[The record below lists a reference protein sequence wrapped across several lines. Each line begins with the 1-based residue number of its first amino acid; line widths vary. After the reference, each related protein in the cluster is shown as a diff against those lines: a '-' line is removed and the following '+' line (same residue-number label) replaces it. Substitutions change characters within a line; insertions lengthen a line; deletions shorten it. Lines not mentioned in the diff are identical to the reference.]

1 MGPVVALF
9 VLLPVILIIVGF
21 LLGLIELTRPR

>member
-9 VLLPVILIIVGF
+9 VLLSLILVIVGF
-21 LLGLIELTRPR
+21 LLGRFKLTRPR

>member
-21 LLGLIELTRPR
+21 LLGLFELTRPR